1 MSSPIVEDQSQTA
14 VLNPILSD
22 RFALKWSHLLVTLTF
37 CIFFLYCNYI
47 PIFHSDIWGHV
58 AYGHWILE
66 HHRLPVEDPF
76 VSLAQGVPVTATAW
90 LGQVIFAGAEQ
101 SLGVEWISNIFALSL
116 LASYLLLARLFYLQ
130 TGRAGMAV
138 AGAVLVWIVGW
149 SRHAIVRPEI
159 FGSVC
164 FALLFWLIVRADPFR
179 SRDIPDNRP
188 VPNGHLWAVWI
199 GVPLLFAAWANLHG
213 SFVVGFAVLGCYG
226 LGRAIEVARQSRSP
240 IAVLKDRQV
249 RRWLLLGELAIVATL
264 LNPYGVDLL
273 IHTLLFPSNTNLKDI
288 VEWYPLEMVSYEGI
302 EIGFSWILMLVVLRH
317 SRARMTAADVLLLI
331 VFTLAACM
339 RVRMV
344 TWYAPVLMVVL
355 MPHVADVV
363 RQFGGRFSN
372 LRVPGWCRSLSV
384 GSFRYTLLIGLAI
397 WMTFAFA
404 PISHFVLG
412 GKKRPP
418 EHLFSRGTPREITEY
433 LREHPPQGQIANPQW
448 WGDWLVWNGPPD
460 LKVFMTTNAVHAAP
474 EQVWRDYLAISR
486 GRDGLERRLE
496 RYRVNTIIV
505 HKELQERLAR
515 YVRRMAGWR
524 IVHED
529 EVGLLAVRGV
539 SLPENE
545 SETSTEKM
553 SVSQRPPAK
562 ESAVGR

>member
-1 MSSPIVEDQSQTA
+1 MSSPIVEDPTQSTE
-14 VLNPILSD
+14 LNPILSE
-22 RFALKWSHLLVTLTF
+22 RFALQRSHLLITLTF
-37 CIFFLYCNYI
+37 CLFFLYCNYI

-66 HHRLPVEDPF
+66 HQRLPVEDPF
-76 VSLAQGVPVTATAW
+76 VSLAQGVPVMVTAW
-90 LGQVIFAGAEQ
+90 LGQVIFASAEQ
-101 SLGVEWISNIFALSL
+101 SFGAEWISNIFALAL
-116 LASYLLLARLFYLQ
+116 LASYLVLARLFYLQ
-130 TGRAGMAV
+130 TGRPGLAV

-179 SRDIPDNRP
+179 SRDLPDNRP
-188 VPNGHLWAVWI
+188 VSRGHRWAVWI
-199 GVPLLFAAWANLHG
+199 GVPVLFTAWANLHG
-213 SFVVGFAVLGCYG
+213 SFVVGFGVLGCYG
-226 LGRAIEVARQSRSP
+226 LGRAIEVAMRSRNV
-240 IAVLKDRQV
+240 IAVLKDRQL

-273 IHTLLFPSNTNLKDI
+273 IHTFLFPGNPNLKSV

-344 TWYAPVLMVVL
+344 TWYAPVVMVVL
-355 MPHVADVV
+355 MPHLADVA
-363 RQFGGRFSN
+363 RQLKGRFSIVRAPAWWR
-372 LRVPGWCRSLSV
+372 LLAVR
-384 GSFRYTLLIGLAI
+384 SFRYTLLVGLVI

-412 GKKRPP
+412 GKNRPP
-418 EHLFSRGTPREITEY
+418 EHLYSGGTPREITEY
-433 LREHPPQGQIANPQW
+433 LREHPPKGQIANPQW

-460 LKVFMTTNAVHAAP
+460 LNVFMTTNAVHAAP

-486 GRDGLERRLE
+486 GQDGLERRLD

-505 HKELQERLAR
+505 HKELQARLTR
-515 YVRRMAGWR
+515 YVRRMAGWT

-529 EVGLLAVRGV
+529 EVGLLATRGV
-539 SLPENE
+539 SLPEDDT
-545 SETSTEKM
+545 ETSAQNM
-553 SVSQRPPAK
+553 SVSQRSHAK
-562 ESAVGR
+562 ESALGR